1 MYVHARACVCV
12 CVCVYAYCFNLMKT
26 CTTCN
31 KHLNL
36 HITL

>member
-1 MYVHARACVCV
+1 MYIRMHAHV
-12 CVCVYAYCFNLMKT
+12 CVCVYAYCFNPMKT